1 MTHFGLDGHPWG
13 DPAWAGIRITA
24 RGELHAKP
32 YHRVVSAGRLPF
44 PPDFTSR
51 LRPIMASLD
60 GDVREEYLRLQGA
73 CPWNEFVQTC
83 TTPLQGAVRDFDPLP
98 KSVDSAFCVSAQFR
112 EEELQAVTCLAD
124 YRALPDDDSIA
135 RAWIK
140 DLSAGDREAYE
151 LAYAAVRSI
160 GKRRLGSWHAMLS
173 WTLERGAGWHKAVS
187 LRFSR

>member
-1 MTHFGLDGHPWG
+1 
-13 DPAWAGIRITA
+13 
-24 RGELHAKP
+24 
-32 YHRVVSAGRLPF
+32 
-44 PPDFTSR
+44 
-51 LRPIMASLD
+51 MASLD

-83 TTPLQGAVRDFDPLP
+83 TTPLQCAVRDFDPLP

-151 LAYAAVRSI
+151 LASAAVRSI

-187 LRFSR
+187 LRFGR